1 MSVDAQGRRNVAT
14 WAPVGIVFRRELA
27 AYVRSPMGYV
37 VATVVLLLDGLLF
50 YAQALGPDAGE
61 RLSGMVLAGFFFNAS
76 GLTAVA
82 AVALS
87 VRLVA
92 EERQTGTQLLL
103 DTSPVH
109 DWQIVLG
116 KFLSALVFLTAITMA
131 TIYMPLLI
139 LVNGK
144 VSLGHIAVGYVGL
157 ALLGASVLAVGLF
170 ASALT
175 RHQLVAAAL
184 GSAITGT
191 LFLFWPV
198 ARIAGP
204 PFSGFFAAL
213 AIHGRHFAGFQAGLF
228 HLRDVFYYVG
238 LTCFFLYAAT
248 KVMEAKRWE

>member
-1 MSVDAQGRRNVAT
+1 MSGG
-14 WAPVGIVFRRELA
+14 PVGVVFRREFA

-50 YAQALGPDAGE
+50 YAQALGPAAGE

-116 KFLSALVFLTAITMA
+116 KFLSSLAFLTAITVA

-144 VSLGHIAVGYVGL
+144 VSLGHIAVGYAGL
-157 ALLGASVLAVGLF
+157 TLLGASVLAVGLF

-198 ARIAGP
+198 ASITSP
-204 PFSGFFAAL
+204 PLSGFFAAL
-213 AIHGRHFAGFQAGLF
+213 ALHGRHFAGFQAGLL
-228 HLRDVFYYVG
+228 HLRDMFYYVG

>member
-1 MSVDAQGRRNVAT
+1 MSAG
-14 WAPVGIVFRRELA
+14 PVGVVFRREFA
-27 AYVRSPMGYV
+27 AYLRSPMGYV
-37 VATVVLLLDGLLF
+37 VAAVVLLLDGLLF
-50 YAQALGPDAGE
+50 YAQALGPAAGE

-116 KFLSALVFLTAITMA
+116 KFLSALAFLSAITAA
-131 TIYMPLLI
+131 TLYIPALV

-144 VSLGHIAVGYVGL
+144 VSVGHVLVGYAGL
-157 ALLGASVLAVGLF
+157 AALGASVLAVGIF
-170 ASALT
+170 ASSLT
-175 RHQLVAAAL
+175 RHPLVAAAL

-191 LFLFWPV
+191 LFLLWPL
-198 ARIAGP
+198 ARITGP
-204 PFSGFFAAL
+204 PLSGFFAAL
-213 AIHGRHFAGFQAGLF
+213 AIHGRHFAGFQAGLL
-228 HLRDVFYYVG
+228 HLRDVAYYG
-238 LTCFFLYAAT
+238 ALACFFLYAAT